1 MGFPKTLKIECLPA
15 NQTAFRYRVLETFT
29 YVSQNGEVV
38 MVPEGFLTD
47 FASVPR
53 FFRFIIP
60 KTGRYNEATV
70 IHDYLCQLANM
81 YRYKRKD
88 ADTMFL
94 ECMEELGVKKFKRGL
109 MYRGVSVYTF
119 FKRRGKK

>member
-1 MGFPKTLKIECLPA
+1 MGFPKTLKIECLSA
-15 NQTAFRYRVLETFT
+15 NDTAFRYRVLEDFT
-29 YVSQNGEVV
+29 YVSEGGEVITV
-38 MVPEGFLTD
+38 EKGFLTD

-70 IHDYLCQLANM
+70 IHDWLCQLSNA

-88 ADTMFL
+88 ADKIFL